1 MSEFIL
7 KNEYLLHNS
16 VFIRKKG
23 SNEGFMNYMIEPTI
37 APYFQE
43 LFNYIKPYIENIHLI
58 VGKKENLFTKE
69 YASDLTKYI
78 FVLLLRKIVEFIKM
92 DDDDSDCK
100 GKNEGNEI
108 YQSLEEMNISELSE
122 KNKHIWINCF
132 LSIINSNRHHTPC

>member
-23 SNEGFMNYMIEPTI
+23 SNEGFMNYKIEPTI

-58 VGKKENLFTKE
+58 VGK
-69 YASDLTKYI
+69 
-78 FVLLLRKIVEFIKM
+78 EFIT
-92 DDDDSDCK
+92 
-100 GKNEGNEI
+100 
-108 YQSLEEMNISELSE
+108 
-122 KNKHIWINCF
+122 
-132 LSIINSNRHHTPC
+132 NSFDKI